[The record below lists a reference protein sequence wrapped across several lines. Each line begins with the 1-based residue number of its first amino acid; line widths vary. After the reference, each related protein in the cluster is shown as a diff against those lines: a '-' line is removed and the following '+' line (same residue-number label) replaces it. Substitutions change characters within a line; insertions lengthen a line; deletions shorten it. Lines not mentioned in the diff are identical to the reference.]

1 MEQAYYIRNKY
12 RREDKSF
19 RQIAR
24 ETKHDF
30 ATVKKYVEMEN
41 FSPSPPIK
49 RNRKGKAT
57 KYREIVLKWLKE
69 DELAPRKQRHTAHR
83 VFTRL
88 REHAQ
93 NQGKELDISERSVR
107 NLVAALKSEIT
118 AKQPVYLPLTHPAGE
133 AQVDFGD
140 TVFFEKGIRYEG
152 HHLSVTFP
160 HSDGKF
166 VQLFKGE
173 NLECLM
179 EGLVNIFNH
188 VGKSPT
194 VIRFDNMSTAVKKIL
209 AYGEREVTD
218 GFRRLMEH
226 YHFQSNFCNPAKGN
240 EKGSVENYVGTSR
253 RNYFVPV
260 PRITD
265 LKEYNQ
271 SLLQMC
277 SNDMKERTHYKLHK
291 LVSDLFQEDL
301 RAMNHLPKYEFEACK
316 YTLAKTNKFGYV
328 KFETN
333 SYSTTGSYESKKIV
347 IKATA
352 MQVVLYDND
361 SNFLVAHPRIY
372 GKGEE
377 STIWAPYL
385 PLIAQRPM
393 ALRYTGFYDDLPAET
408 KDFFDQCNLPERKKA
423 LKFLSKMSE
432 MTGYAN
438 AITTIDH
445 AISLGAKDADSL
457 ISAYRH
463 ITDSKLPEIKMQL
476 PPYFPETA
484 DYKVNLDVYMGLL
497 PDVRHE

>member
-140 TVFFEKGIRYEG
+140 TVFFEQGIRYEG

-160 HSDGKF
+160 HSDAPF

-173 NLECLM
+173 
-179 EGLVNIFNH
+179 
-188 VGKSPT
+188 
-194 VIRFDNMSTAVKKIL
+194 
-209 AYGEREVTD
+209 
-218 GFRRLMEH
+218 
-226 YHFQSNFCNPAKGN
+226 
-240 EKGSVENYVGTSR
+240 
-253 RNYFVPV
+253 
-260 PRITD
+260 
-265 LKEYNQ
+265 
-271 SLLQMC
+271 
-277 SNDMKERTHYKLHK
+277 
-291 LVSDLFQEDL
+291 
-301 RAMNHLPKYEFEACK
+301 HL
-316 YTLAKTNKFGYV
+316 
-328 KFETN
+328 
-333 SYSTTGSYESKKIV
+333 
-347 IKATA
+347 
-352 MQVVLYDND
+352 
-361 SNFLVAHPRIY
+361 
-372 GKGEE
+372 
-377 STIWAPYL
+377 
-385 PLIAQRPM
+385 
-393 ALRYTGFYDDLPAET
+393 
-408 KDFFDQCNLPERKKA
+408 
-423 LKFLSKMSE
+423 
-432 MTGYAN
+432 
-438 AITTIDH
+438 
-445 AISLGAKDADSL
+445 
-457 ISAYRH
+457 
-463 ITDSKLPEIKMQL
+463 
-476 PPYFPETA
+476 
-484 DYKVNLDVYMGLL
+484 
-497 PDVRHE
+497 